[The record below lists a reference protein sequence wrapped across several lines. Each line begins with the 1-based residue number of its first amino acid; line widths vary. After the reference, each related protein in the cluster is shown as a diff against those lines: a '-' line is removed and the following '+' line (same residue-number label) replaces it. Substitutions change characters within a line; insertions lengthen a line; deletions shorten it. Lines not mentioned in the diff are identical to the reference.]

1 MAVKVSVQNVLAIR
15 GGQGAFLVSGV
26 LVLTGNYVSG
36 GDAVDFTAAVAD
48 PALVGGAG
56 PFIDSS
62 LAVENFDVWSQGG
75 NITNP
80 YFAVIGTTQKNCK
93 LKVVTAFN
101 TELGNGVAYSAAILS
116 DNIGFMAIFS
126 NLL

>member
-26 LVLTGNYVSG
+26 LILTGNYPTG
-36 GDAVDFTAAVAD
+36 GDTVDFTAGVAD

-62 LAVENFDVWSQGG
+62 LAVENFDAWSQGG
-75 NITNP
+75 NLANGFFP
-80 YFAVIGTTQKNCK
+80 VVGTTQKNCK
-93 LKVVTAFN
+93 LKIVSAFN
-101 TELGNGVAYSAAILS
+101 TELNAGAYPAALLA
-116 DNIGFMAIFS
+116 DNIAFMAIFS

>member
-75 NITNP
+75 NIANT
-80 YFAVIGTTQKNCK
+80 YFPVIGTTQKNCK
-93 LKVVTAFN
+93 LKISSSFGG
-101 TELGNGVAYSAAILS
+101 ELAASGYPAAILG
-116 DNIGFMAIFS
+116 DNIAFMAIFS